1 MDISAVYYIITAV
14 VLALGLFYFLS
25 SGGDG
30 TSKKVSE
37 PNDLKPGESPFQRD
51 VRKRI
56 DKLDQKEQM
65 RQRLVQAGFY
75 GRNAFFWMSASKVLS
90 FVVPLIVALGVST
103 LTKLPLKTMGIV
115 AIAIAIAGIIGPS
128 FVLDKMKAKRQR
140 CIRRAIPDALDI
152 LSICLEAGMSL
163 PSALARVS
171 QELVTAHP
179 ELALELAIV
188 DRETRMGRGVGE
200 SMRSLANRF
209 DLEEL
214 RSMSTVIVQA
224 EKYGSSLSDAMDVFA
239 ASMRQKR
246 MYAAETLAQ
255 QAVAKILIP
264 TVICILPALFVVT
277 MGPAAIMI
285 YRGLINR

>member
-1 MDISAVYYIITAV
+1 MDMSAIYYIVTAV
-14 VLALGLFYFLS
+14 VLALGLFYFLAHGS
-25 SGGDG
+25 EGSGKTGA
-30 TSKKVSE
+30 KA
-37 PNDLKPGESPFQRD
+37 NDLKPGESPFQRD
-51 VRKRI
+51 VRKRV

-65 RQRLVQAGFY
+65 RQRLIQAGFY
-75 GRNAFFWMSASKVLS
+75 GRNAFFWMSASKILS
-90 FVVPLIVALGVST
+90 FVVPLLVALGVST
-103 LTKLPLKTMGIV
+103 VTKLPIKTTGIV
-115 AIAIAIAGIIGPS
+115 AVAVAIAGIIGPS
-128 FVLDKMKAKRQR
+128 FVLDKLKGKRQR

-163 PSALARVS
+163 PSSLARVS
-171 QELVTAHP
+171 QELATAHP

-200 SMRSLANRF
+200 SMRSLADRF

-224 EKYGSSLSDAMDVFA
+224 EKYGSSLSDAMEVFA

>member
-1 MDISAVYYIITAV
+1 MDLSPIFYIVTAV
-14 VLALGLFYFLS
+14 VLTVGLFYFLS
-25 SGGDG
+25 
-30 TSKKVSE
+30 TEASKKSG
-37 PNDLKPGESPFQRD
+37 DADAQGAGKPGETQFHRDLRKKIEKNDQR
-51 VRKRI
+51 
-56 DKLDQKEQM
+56 EQL

-75 GRNAFFWMSASKVLS
+75 GKNAIFWMSASKLLS
-90 FVVPLIVALGVST
+90 FIIPLIVAMGVSR
-103 LTKLPLKTMGIV
+103 LTALPLKVTVLMALGV
-115 AIAIAIAGIIGPS
+115 AIAGIIGPS
-128 FVLDKMKAKRQR
+128 FVLDKLKAARQKK
-140 CIRRAIPDALDI
+140 IRRAIPDALDI

-163 PSALARVS
+163 PAALARVS
-171 QELVTAHP
+171 QELATAHP

-200 SMRSLANRF
+200 SMRSLADRF

-214 RSMSTVIVQA
+214 RSMSTVIIQA

-264 TVICILPALFVVT
+264 TVVCILPALFVVT
-277 MGPAAIMI
+277 MGPAVIMI
-285 YRGLINR
+285 MRGLANR

>member
-25 SGGDG
+25 SGGDR

-239 ASMRQKR
+239 ATMRQKR

>member
-1 MDISAVYYIITAV
+1 MDMSAIYYIVTAV
-14 VLALGLFYFLS
+14 VLALGLFYFLAHGS
-25 SGGDG
+25 EGSGKTGA
-30 TSKKVSE
+30 KA
-37 PNDLKPGESPFQRD
+37 NDLKPGESPFQRD
-51 VRKRI
+51 VRKRV

-65 RQRLVQAGFY
+65 RQRLIQAGFY
-75 GRNAFFWMSASKVLS
+75 GRNAFFWMSASKILS
-90 FVVPLIVALGVST
+90 FVVPLLVALGVST
-103 LTKLPLKTMGIV
+103 VTKLPIKTTGIV
-115 AIAIAIAGIIGPS
+115 AVAVAIAGIIGPS
-128 FVLDKMKAKRQR
+128 FVLDKLKGKRQR

-163 PSALARVS
+163 PSSLARVS
-171 QELVTAHP
+171 QELATAHP

-200 SMRSLANRF
+200 SMRSLADRF

>member
-30 TSKKVSE
+30 TRKNGSESKE
-37 PNDLKPGESPFQRD
+37 LKPGESPFQRD

-103 LTKLPLKTMGIV
+103 LTKLPLKTMGLV

-285 YRGLINR
+285 FRGLINR

>member
-1 MDISAVYYIITAV
+1 MDLSAIFYIATAT
-14 VLALGLFYFLS
+14 VLAVGLFYFLS
-25 SGGDG
+25 TGQGHATDKSQSDA
-30 TSKKVSE
+30 
-37 PNDLKPGESPFQRD
+37 PKPGESQFHRD

-56 DKLDQKEQM
+56 EKNDQQEQL
-65 RQRLVQAGFY
+65 RQRLIQAGFY
-75 GRNAFFWMSASKVLS
+75 GRNAIFWITASKLLS
-90 FVVPLIVALGVST
+90 FVIPLLVAVGVSSF
-103 LTKLPLKTMGIV
+103 TKIPFSTTILVGGAV
-115 AIAIAIAGIIGPS
+115 AIAGIIVPS
-128 FVLDKMKAKRQR
+128 FVLDKLKTKRQTL
-140 CIRRAIPDALDI
+140 IRRAIPDALDI

-163 PSALARVS
+163 PASLARVS
-171 QELVTAHP
+171 QELATAHP

-200 SMRSLANRF
+200 SMRSLADRF

-224 EKYGSSLSDAMDVFA
+224 EKYGSSLSDAMEVFA

-277 MGPAAIMI
+277 MGPAAITI
-285 YRGLINR
+285 FRELSKQ

>member
-1 MDISAVYYIITAV
+1 MSAIYYIVTAV
-14 VLALGLFYFLS
+14 VLALGLFYFLAHGS
-25 SGGDG
+25 EGSGKTGA
-30 TSKKVSE
+30 KA
-37 PNDLKPGESPFQRD
+37 NDLKPGESPFQRD
-51 VRKRI
+51 VRKRV

-65 RQRLVQAGFY
+65 RQRLIQAGFY
-75 GRNAFFWMSASKVLS
+75 GRNAFFWMSASKILS
-90 FVVPLIVALGVST
+90 FVVPLLVALGVST
-103 LTKLPLKTMGIV
+103 VTKLPIKTTGIV
-115 AIAIAIAGIIGPS
+115 AVAVAIAGIIGPS
-128 FVLDKMKAKRQR
+128 FVLDKLKGKRQR

-163 PSALARVS
+163 PSSLARVS
-171 QELVTAHP
+171 QELATAHP

-200 SMRSLANRF
+200 SMRSLADRF

>member
-1 MDISAVYYIITAV
+1 MDMSAIYYIVTAV
-14 VLALGLFYFLS
+14 VLALGLFYFLAHGS
-25 SGGDG
+25 EGSGKTGA
-30 TSKKVSE
+30 KA
-37 PNDLKPGESPFQRD
+37 NDLKPGESPFQRD
-51 VRKRI
+51 VRKRV

-65 RQRLVQAGFY
+65 RQRLIQAGFY
-75 GRNAFFWMSASKVLS
+75 GRNAFFWMSASKILS
-90 FVVPLIVALGVST
+90 FVVPLLVALGVSAV
-103 LTKLPLKTMGIV
+103 TKLPIKTTGIV
-115 AIAIAIAGIIGPS
+115 AVAVAIAGIIGPS
-128 FVLDKMKAKRQR
+128 FVLDKLKGKRQR

-163 PSALARVS
+163 PSSLARVS
-171 QELVTAHP
+171 QELATAHP

-200 SMRSLANRF
+200 SMRSLADRF